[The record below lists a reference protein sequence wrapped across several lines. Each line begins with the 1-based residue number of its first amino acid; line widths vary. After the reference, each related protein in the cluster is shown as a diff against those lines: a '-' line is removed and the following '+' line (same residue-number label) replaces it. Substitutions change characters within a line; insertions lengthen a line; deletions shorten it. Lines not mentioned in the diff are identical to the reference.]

1 MRQLG
6 LQLQFS
12 QVFSAQQYR
21 SQALHEMHKTEL
33 THSSYIEERKEALVK
48 MFEKL
53 NLKSRSSTEFL
64 KFVGQKMLEITIA
77 FENRTDGF
85 DIWEL
90 CNDLSTL
97 AENKEEFQFVRTNS
111 SSLDD
116 GSKHTTK
123 YEFINE
129 IPKEQ
134 AVGDLELEFE
144 EVVKKDSHK
153 MDPDIL

>member
-1 MRQLG
+1 
-6 LQLQFS
+6 
-12 QVFSAQQYR
+12 
-21 SQALHEMHKTEL
+21 MHKTEL

-97 AENKEEFQFVRTNS
+97 AENKEEF
-111 SSLDD
+111 
-116 GSKHTTK
+116 
-123 YEFINE
+123 
-129 IPKEQ
+129 
-134 AVGDLELEFE
+134 
-144 EVVKKDSHK
+144 
-153 MDPDIL
+153 